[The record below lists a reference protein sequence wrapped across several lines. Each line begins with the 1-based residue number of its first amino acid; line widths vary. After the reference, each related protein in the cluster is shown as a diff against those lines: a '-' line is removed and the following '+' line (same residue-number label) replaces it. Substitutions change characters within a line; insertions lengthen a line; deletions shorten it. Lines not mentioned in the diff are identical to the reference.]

1 MERMIATF
9 TMSTPTTA
17 ATTNNLFILKRGGYT
32 VRETYPWNAI
42 HRTEETTKRKRL
54 MGNSTLIQGHW
65 HKVTAQK

>member
-42 HRTEETTKRKRL
+42 HPTDETTKRKRL

-65 HKVTAQK
+65 HKVAAQK